1 MKSDIQELF
10 KASEE
15 FKESLGLSD
24 DGFRKYVR
32 NMQRG
37 MRMKIKLLD
46 ENCKPFRAYPTD
58 SGLDLRARTDSYLLM
73 WGGETKVIPVGIAIE
88 LPSGYEAQIRPRSG
102 LSKQGVIAI
111 FGTVDNSYRGE
122 IKVTLINTSS
132 KIFDIKPYER
142 IAQLVITPVTIPNI
156 EYVDKLSKTDRGDK
170 GHGSTGKV

>member
-1 MKSDIQELF
+1 MNL
-10 KASEE
+10 
-15 FKESLGLSD
+15 
-24 DGFRKYVR
+24 
-32 NMQRG
+32 
-37 MRMKIKLLD
+37 KIKLLD
-46 ENCKPFRAYPTD
+46 KNCEPLRAYPTD
-58 SGLDLRARTDSYLLM
+58 SGIDLRARTASAIVLDAL
-73 WGGETKVIPVGIAIE
+73 GGVVIPVGIAIE
-88 LPSGYEAQIRPRSG
+88 LPQGYEAQIRPRSG

-170 GHGSTGKV
+170 GHGSTGRI